1 MENEEIL
8 SEMFSAGAD
17 ELSEAD
23 YQSQLMERLDTIIE
37 NQAYTSIQLQSVLEA
52 QASAVNAL
60 YAVLGLALL
69 ITAFKILWTVVS
81 KWLFGGV

>member
-52 QASAVNAL
+52 QDC
-60 YAVLGLALL
+60 
-69 ITAFKILWTVVS
+69 S
-81 KWLFGGV
+81 KRSICCSWSRPSYYGV